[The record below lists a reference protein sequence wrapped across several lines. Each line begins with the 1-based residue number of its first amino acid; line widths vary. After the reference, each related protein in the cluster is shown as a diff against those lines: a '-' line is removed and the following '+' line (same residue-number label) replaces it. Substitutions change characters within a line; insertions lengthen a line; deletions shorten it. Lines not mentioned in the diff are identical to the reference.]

1 MIYHVTWHDMIKNKV
16 ANKDKNKNRCFFY
29 IQKSD
34 FNVLLRSV
42 NLVHREKNVI
52 RNQSY
57 TKASHSPF

>member
-1 MIYHVTWHDMIKNKV
+1 MIKNKV